1 MTEKDLYEN
10 LRSPIENFYHWEKL
24 NPNKA
29 FLKQPYSKEWKTIT
43 YAEAGAEARKMLAA
57 LRKLGLQKGD
67 HIGILSKNCYHWI
80 LADLAIMMGGFVSV
94 PFYASLQGEQLDVV
108 VNDSE
113 IKLLFVGKLE
123 QWSEETHQIPEN
135 VKIIKFPHYKG
146 NAKINKGLSWDNLI
160 AENEADNNVLIPNI
174 DDLWTILYTSGTT
187 GKPKGVMHSYKNPAL
202 VIRGEELAHYVGIFK
217 VPNQK
222 YLSFLPLNHVG
233 ERIGTEINC
242 LATGGTMSF
251 GESLESFVKNLQDT
265 QATFFFAVP
274 RIWTKFYEG
283 VTSKMNK
290 NVLNILFAIPFVS
303 SFIKKKIKFGLGLAD
318 AKIVATGAAITPAFL
333 KEWYKKLDIHLIEAY
348 GMTEVCGA
356 ISYGVDLNTPY
367 DSVGKPVPFC
377 EIKLDPETQ
386 EILMKTPYM
395 MLGYFK
401 SPEKTAEVLKDGW
414 LHSGDRGFIDQNGYV
429 KVIGRINDAFKTSKG
444 KFVIPNPIEQKFEKN
459 EFVENIC
466 LCGYSI
472 PQPIALVT
480 LNENAKNTSKE
491 DIKKAFETSLNI
503 INKKTASYEKVAK
516 VVILPQPWT
525 EQNGLLTPTLKV
537 KRPVVDDTFGKD
549 FEKWYEEKGNVI
561 WA

>member
-10 LRSPIENFYHWEKL
+10 LKSPIENFYHWEKTTPE
-24 NPNKA
+24 NI
-29 FLKQPYSKEWKTIT
+29 FLRQPYGNEWKTLT
-43 YAEAGAEARKMLAA
+43 YAEAGVEARKL
-57 LRKLGLQKGD
+57 LKVLQVLDLKKGD

-80 LADLAIMMGGFVSV
+80 LADLAIMMGGYVSV
-94 PFYASLQGEQLDVV
+94 PYYASLQGNALKTVIE
-108 VNDSE
+108 DSE
-113 IKLLFVGKLE
+113 IKLLFLGKLE
-123 QWSEETHQIPEN
+123 QFSEKTHPIPEELK
-135 VKIIKFPHYKG
+135 VIKFPHYQG
-146 NAKINKGLSWDNLI
+146 NAKVTIGLEWTNVMSDVSP
-160 AENEADNNVLIPNI
+160 AEEVNIPHI

-217 VPNQK
+217 VKNQK

-242 LATGGTMSF
+242 LATGGTISF
-251 GESLESFVKNLQDT
+251 GESLETFVKNLQDT

-283 VTSKMNK
+283 VTAKMNK
-290 NVLNILFAIPFVS
+290 NLLNFLFTVPFVS
-303 SFIKKKIKFGLGLAD
+303 SIIKKKIKFGLGLAD

-377 EIKLDPETQ
+377 EIKIDPETQ

-395 MLGYFK
+395 MLGYYK
-401 SPEKTAEVLKDGW
+401 SPEKTAEVLQDGW
-414 LHSGDRGFIDQNGYV
+414 LHSGDRGLIDENGFV
-429 KVIGRINDAFKTSKG
+429 KVIGRINDAFKTAKG
-444 KFVIPNPIEQKFEKN
+444 KYIIPNPIEQKFEKN
-459 EFVENIC
+459 PYLENIC
-466 LCGYSI
+466 LCGYSV

-480 LNENAKNTSKE
+480 LNENAKNANKE
-491 DIKKAFETSLNI
+491 EIEKSFEESLNI
-503 INKKTASYEKVAK
+503 INKKLATHEKVAK
-516 VVILPQPWT
+516 VVIHKTSWT
-525 EQNGLLTPTLKV
+525 EQSGLLTPTLKV
-537 KRPVVDDTFGKD
+537 KRPIVDDTFGKD
-549 FEKWYEEKGNVI
+549 FEKWYEKKEKII
-561 WA
+561 WV